1 MIKSAPAEVASTREM
16 GTRLATAADAK
27 PSATARPS
35 TFRKGR
41 TSIDVSTSGAF
52 STTRASRTPKDD
64 DANNEDDDD
73 DEDLSLDDAATTAAL
88 RERTSNE
95 RGTLW
100 MHRLWINF
108 FFVILAMARLKR

>member
-16 GTRLATAADAK
+16 GTRLATAAAAK

-35 TFRKGR
+35 TFHKGR
-41 TSIDVSTSGAF
+41 TGIDVPTSGAF
-52 STTRASRTPKDD
+52 STARASRTPKDD

-73 DEDLSLDDAATTAAL
+73 EDLPLDDAATTAAL
-88 RERTSNE
+88 GEQTSNKH
-95 RGTLW
+95 GTLW